1 MTTKIR
7 ARVLAYG
14 LAIAISAV
22 VVWGSISLWTTS
34 KNRRALA
41 DQYFDQSQ
49 ILFRK
54 AVALSREDPAR
65 ETYAEE
71 GIGYLMRANQY
82 FIGSRRPWRRLPT
95 EDETYRLTREKAR
108 PRPGKVP

>member
-1 MTTKIR
+1 M
-7 ARVLAYG
+7 
-14 LAIAISAV
+14 
-22 VVWGSISLWTTS
+22 WTTS

-49 ILFRK
+49 ILFRR

-71 GIGYLMRANQY
+71 GIGCLMRANQY

-108 PRPGKVP
+108 ARPAKVP